1 MNVPYQITN
10 DQDDI
15 IIRVPRQYI
24 DEQELTKFLDYLG
37 LETIRRR
44 SQLVENE
51 ANRLSE
57 DAKQGAWQQVKHL
70 FTES

>member
-57 DAKQGAWQQVKHL
+57 DVKQGAWQQVKHL

>member
-15 IIRVPRQYI
+15 IIRVPRHYI

-57 DAKQGAWQQVKHL
+57 DVKQGAWQQVKHL

>member
-57 DAKQGAWQQVKHL
+57 DVKQGAWQQVKHL
-70 FTES
+70 FTEP